1 MIYNYIGDD
10 MYNIDDCV
18 LIRKTTVFP
27 KDGIIETPEHGIAY
41 NFGRSTVLGD
51 ALYDILSEKYPDYE
65 QLKEEIEKFD
75 IYFESNRSTIHN
87 TINGVV

>member
-1 MIYNYIGDD
+1 

-27 KDGIIETPEHGIAY
+27 KDGIVETPKHGIAY

-65 QLKEEIEKFD
+65 RVIPKNYTNQL
-75 IYFESNRSTIHN
+75 YVNRLDLISALKRLTN
-87 TINGVV
+87 